1 MDIKTNIAKTIRQL
15 YSMSLNHWVS
25 VREQPI
31 TQIMESNGVNRRYT
45 GPLSSVLKS
54 SGLMFTEGEKGH
66 MRYKF
71 SEVLILDA
79 DTLAE
84 KVIESE
90 RKLQQEYRASRPKR
104 NKEPKQYGSEI
115 GRTSTLKKEPLALG
129 TKVYFIHDNILM
141 EGIIYSAKLSDNKP
155 GKLYEYTVKFTKNGY
170 IFKLENLILFLKPE
184 EVTSYLLKNM
194 IKYDAELVAQEIIKQ
209 HESTQKL

>member
-15 YSMSLNHWVS
+15 YSISLNHWVS

-31 TQIMESNGVNRRYT
+31 SQIMESNGVNRRYT
-45 GPLSSVLKS
+45 GPLSSVLRS

-71 SEVLILDA
+71 SEVPILDA

-84 KVIESE
+84 KVMELQKSH
-90 RKLQQEYRASRPKR
+90 QQEYRSSRPKR

-141 EGIIYSAKLSDNKP
+141 EGIIYSAKLSDKP

-170 IFKLENLILFLKPE
+170 IFKLENLTLFLKPE
-184 EVTSYLLKNM
+184 EVTSYLLNNM